1 MGEPTKYLHSVRYGA
16 KRNKKNAED
25 EDDALQPCKRL
36 GFVTHHTIQPV
47 ANKSTHSLF
56 YCIWKI

>member
-25 EDDALQPCKRL
+25 EDEALQPCKRL

-47 ANKSTHSLF
+47 ASK
-56 YCIWKI
+56 